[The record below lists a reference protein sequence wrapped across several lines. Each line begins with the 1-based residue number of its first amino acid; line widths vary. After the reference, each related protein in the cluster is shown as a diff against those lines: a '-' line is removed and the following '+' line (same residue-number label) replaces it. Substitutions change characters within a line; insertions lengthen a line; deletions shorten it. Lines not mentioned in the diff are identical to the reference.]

1 MIESMHHQLITNSLI
16 FLNPTI
22 HTSLISIFAFLGIEP
37 AVCVVVG
44 KYLRIRVLTMPLDCF
59 SISYEKYLMSI
70 GVVQPSLVASIC
82 KIILLFFTDLYFVNH
97 LKLGDICTFFQF
109 GSPLLDFVALMVYI
123 FYLDM
128 FTRV

>member
-1 MIESMHHQLITNSLI
+1 MHHQLITNSLI

-44 KYLRIRVLTMPLDCF
+44 KYLRIRVLTMPLECF
-59 SISYEKYLMSI
+59 GISYEKYLMSI

-97 LKLGDICTFFQF
+97 LKLGDICNICTYFQQF
-109 GSPLLDFVALMVYI
+109 GSSLLDFVALMVYI
-123 FYLDM
+123 FY
-128 FTRV
+128 FGYVY